1 MKFPVL
7 PCYLSLLANIY
18 SSTSYS
24 QTPSTCVPPSMS
36 VTKFHTRLFRNQ
48 NTKNILKCRGNVL
61 CPTVSRR
68 MTRFFKKSES
78 VTMNTVALTEEN
90 VNSFHRAMSSVI
102 VTAQCFGL
110 LPVIGITGPNA
121 ASIR

>member
-1 MKFPVL
+1 L
-7 PCYLSLLANIY
+7 QY
-18 SSTSYS
+18 
-24 QTPSTCVPPSMS
+24 
-36 VTKFHTRLFRNQ
+36 
-48 NTKNILKCRGNVL
+48 RGNVL

-68 MTRFFKKSES
+68 ITRFFKKTES
-78 VTMNTVALTEEN
+78 VTMNTVTITEEN
-90 VNSFHRAMSSVI
+90 VNSFHHAISSVI

>member
-1 MKFPVL
+1 
-7 PCYLSLLANIY
+7 
-18 SSTSYS
+18 
-24 QTPSTCVPPSMS
+24 
-36 VTKFHTRLFRNQ
+36 
-48 NTKNILKCRGNVL
+48 
-61 CPTVSRR
+61 
-68 MTRFFKKSES
+68 MTRFLKKSDS

-90 VNSFHRAMSSVI
+90 VNSLHHVMSSVI